1 LKAASLDSKVA
12 KFTPAT
18 PVSKHFSDLPAGP
31 QNNVTIVHG
40 INLRVLTCAN
50 LRSWG
55 FDSPGVKIY
64 DKFS

>member
-1 LKAASLDSKVA
+1 MPPKVA

-18 PVSKHFSDLPAGP
+18 LTSKHFTDLPARP
-31 QNNVTIVHG
+31 QNIVTFVHG
-40 INLRVLTCAN
+40 VNLRVLTRAN
-50 LRSWG
+50 LRTWD

>member
-1 LKAASLDSKVA
+1 LKVA

-18 PVSKHFSDLPAGP
+18 PVSKPFTELPARP
-31 QNNVTIVHG
+31 QNNVTIVRG
-40 INLRVLTCAN
+40 INLRVLTRAN
-50 LRSWG
+50 LRSWD